1 SIYYMEQKSSITGCA
16 MNAALETTLA
26 VELFLN
32 ENYCFRRNVLNGKV
46 ETSTDKRR
54 APLSNSK
61 RPRLST
67 SLGHLH
73 ENNLLM
79 RKLLTVIIN

>member
-1 SIYYMEQKSSITGCA
+1 MTQKSLNNGCA

-54 APLSNSK
+54 APLQFKTPEAFHKSRAS
-61 RPRLST
+61 P
-67 SLGHLH
+67 
-73 ENNLLM
+73 
-79 RKLLTVIIN
+79 

>member
-1 SIYYMEQKSSITGCA
+1 

-61 RPRLST
+61 CPRLFT
-67 SLGHLH
+67 SLGHFNLKTIFDITT
-73 ENNLLM
+73 NLL
-79 RKLLTVIIN
+79 IN

>member
-1 SIYYMEQKSSITGCA
+1 MTQKSLNNGCA

-46 ETSTDKRR
+46 EFTMKSDKDVLPDEAGNRVIWQR
-54 APLSNSK
+54 GSF
-61 RPRLST
+61 
-67 SLGHLH
+67 
-73 ENNLLM
+73 LL
-79 RKLLTVIIN
+79 